1 MQRCPITSL
10 GITQSQ
16 PALMEQQ
23 VRTPLHVHMSMAEP
37 RTCCSAGLT
46 VEGSSWQEDAG
57 YVPLAAGL
65 PLAMGSPVREQG
77 EIGHSSEECL
87 RSKHA
92 ELLGFAI
99 RCTLSAD
106 TNALQCV

>member
-1 MQRCPITSL
+1 ME
-10 GITQSQ
+10 SQ
-16 PALMEQQ
+16 PALVNQQ
-23 VRTPLHVHMSMAEP
+23 VCTQVHVHMSMAKP

-65 PLAMGSPVREQG
+65 PLAMGSPVREQD
-77 EIGHSSEECL
+77 EIIYSSEGCL

-92 ELLGFAI
+92 EPAWLCHPLH
-99 RCTLSAD
+99 TVS
-106 TNALQCV
+106 